1 MRCIK
6 CGNELPEN
14 VKFCGVCGNMVS
26 DNTENSGVAI
36 ENQNDKV
43 DSSISFDDIN
53 SDVNSEL
60 SKENNTMD
68 SNVMNNSI
76 EANNF
81 VGPDIKPLNQDNI
94 NLQNN
99 VNQNFNTIKDNKQS
113 KKKNKVLPILII
125 GIVFLVAIAFSVLF
139 LFVGKKNSPKSIF
152 VNGIKN
158 VTSKLFIDNFKDE
171 YFSEMSFNT
180 NLKLESLGY
189 NDLIDLINKMDFAYS
204 IAYNKNAKSMD
215 NLLNIKYDGNDLVS
229 AGIYYRDKKMYL
241 DLGNLY
247 SKTIILPA
255 DEYGV
260 KDLIE
265 VNTDTKKDLE
275 KLKKSID
282 KAVDVAFKDNYFK
295 SSKETIIK
303 NGKNKKV
310 TANTMSLE
318 GQDFKTFIDDI
329 MQELKNDNDFIDVFA
344 KVSGLSNDEIKKEF
358 VLDTDE
364 IDSNAKLEIT
374 VYTSGLVKTS
384 YDGFRVK
391 MIENGTEI
399 SLDIIKANDKKYDI
413 AVSFSGI
420 SINGTLTKELVND
433 ETKYSFNMGMG
444 DYSVGLNLNVKESS
458 KANIKQIDTSKLETL
473 SEFEKNGM
481 NEISKNIEKNEAFK
495 KLQESILNSNSYTDS
510 YNYGYD
516 YNYNYSFD
524 NNLNDID
531 SYTSLFE
538 M

>member
-1 MRCIK
+1 
-6 CGNELPEN
+6 
-14 VKFCGVCGNMVS
+14 
-26 DNTENSGVAI
+26 
-36 ENQNDKV
+36 
-43 DSSISFDDIN
+43 
-53 SDVNSEL
+53 
-60 SKENNTMD
+60 
-68 SNVMNNSI
+68 
-76 EANNF
+76 
-81 VGPDIKPLNQDNI
+81 
-94 NLQNN
+94 
-99 VNQNFNTIKDNKQS
+99 
-113 KKKNKVLPILII
+113 
-125 GIVFLVAIAFSVLF
+125 
-139 LFVGKKNSPKSIF
+139 
-152 VNGIKN
+152 
-158 VTSKLFIDNFKDE
+158 
-171 YFSEMSFNT
+171 
-180 NLKLESLGY
+180 
-189 NDLIDLINKMDFAYS
+189 
-204 IAYNKNAKSMD
+204 
-215 NLLNIKYDGNDLVS
+215 
-229 AGIYYRDKKMYL
+229 MYL

-344 KVSGLSNDEIKKEF
+344 KVRGLSNDEIKKEF

-384 YDGFRVK
+384 YDGCRAK

-399 SLDIIKANDKKYDI
+399 SLNIIKANDKKYDI

-420 SINGTLTKELVND
+420 SINGTLTKEIVND

-495 KLQESILNSNSYTDS
+495 KLQESILNNNSYTDS